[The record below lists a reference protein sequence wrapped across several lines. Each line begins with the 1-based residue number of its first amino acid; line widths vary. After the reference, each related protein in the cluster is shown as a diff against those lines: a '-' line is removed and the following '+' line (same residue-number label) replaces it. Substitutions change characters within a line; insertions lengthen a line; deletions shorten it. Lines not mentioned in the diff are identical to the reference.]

1 MILLQATDSA
11 PYFSTLTL
19 LVGLG
24 FAAATLI
31 GSVAWY
37 NSKRPVGW
45 EDKKKPDIVPDINEG
60 QP

>member
-31 GSVAWY
+31 GSIAWY

-45 EDKKKPDIVPDINEG
+45 EDKQKPDIVPDINEG